1 MAVPALQIVSREQ
14 GNNSA
19 LKDGS
24 IHPAG
29 FSFAFEEV
37 PVLVHAFR
45 RMVRTLEFDVC
56 EMALT
61 TYLCARDHG
70 VPFSGLPIFL
80 KRAFHHGAILHNIKF
95 GLENPKDLE
104 GQRVGVNRGYTV
116 TAGVWARGVLQ
127 DEYDVDL
134 SKITW
139 VLSGDEHVEKYKPP
153 ENVLSIESGKT
164 IEELL
169 DSGDLAAAINIESN
183 DPNIQ
188 PLISNPLEAGISA
201 FKDRGHYPIN
211 HLIVIRD
218 NVIKEHPGVDVAI
231 FNAFAEAKNIYL
243 ERLRTGE
250 IENPTSVDEL
260 HLRMMELM
268 GDPLPYGIEPNH
280 AVLENLL
287 TNAKAQKILR
297 QPIEIESVFA
307 KDTLE
312 LTA

>member
-45 RMVRTLEFDVC
+45 RMVRTLEFEVC

-95 GLENPKDLE
+95 GLENPKNLE

-127 DEYDVDL
+127 EEYGVDL

-153 ENVLSIESGKT
+153 GNVVSIERGKT
-164 IEELL
+164 IDELL
-169 DSGDLAAAINIESN
+169 DSGDLAAAINIESTGS
-183 DPNIQ
+183 NIQ
-188 PLISNPLEAGISA
+188 PLIPNPLEAGITA

-211 HLIVIRD
+211 HLIVVRD
-218 NVIKEHPGVDVAI
+218 TVMKEHPGVDVAI

-250 IENPTSVDEL
+250 IESPTSVDEF
-260 HLRMMELM
+260 HLRMMGLM
-268 GDPLPYGIEPNH
+268 GDPLPYGIGPNH
-280 AVLENLL
+280 AVLQNLIK
-287 TNAKAQKILR
+287 NAEVQKILR
-297 QPIEIESVFA
+297 KPIEIESIFT
-307 KDTLE
+307 KGTLE